1 MNLGQ
6 VYIDILFIIKTT
18 FLGTKKIILKLKV
31 ETSCMFFHMHGL
43 RNRRNTL
50 VTDL

>member
-31 ETSCMFFHMHGL
+31 ETSMFFHMHSL